1 MTRRSTSREA
11 AGATRLPTMIQHQ
24 ANDQAARTDATAS
37 IVPFAV
43 RAIVLLIFLVLPLKI
58 VRYGYLP
65 VLDDPV
71 ADAAKAVSGRPWTDI
86 LVLKP
91 YFALDPHIGWHAVL
105 RAIYLATHWST
116 RALVVF
122 SVIALFVALSWSA
135 VPWFKRPEAWLAT
148 FVLVIGV
155 VTGFVERVMIG
166 RPFLVSAAV
175 LVTVL
180 CLWQTYGSLPP
191 NRRMYA
197 ALTGLIALA
206 VLLHGSWYLWALPV
220 AAFSLA
226 GQRQW
231 ARALAASW
239 IAGAI
244 LGAVLTGHPIGY
256 LVESVRMG
264 LEAFGHHAF
273 TRTLVSEFQ
282 PTRDSL
288 PGFLL
293 IGGLL
298 VFRKLGGHA
307 TRPLRSNP
315 AFWLACLGLV
325 LGYQAMRFWSDWGLV
340 ALMVV
345 MAFELEAFMIDR
357 MPGLALERLA
367 WSAGLATALYL
378 MSTHDADS
386 RWTTSRDTLYLAQDN
401 PELAGWLPDRGGV
414 LYAADMSLFYQTLFR
429 NPDAPWKY
437 MVGFEPAMMPDEDFR
452 TYQNIMYNHGNS
464 LAYLPWLR
472 KMRPADRIALRL
484 LAQPQLAG
492 LEWKSVNGVWLGRP
506 QGLDSARRIR

>member
-1 MTRRSTSREA
+1 
-11 AGATRLPTMIQHQ
+11 MIQPR
-24 ANDQAARTDATAS
+24 ASDKPARMDAPAS

-43 RAIVLLIFLVLPLKI
+43 RTIVLLIFLMLPLKI

-65 VLDDPV
+65 VIDDPV

-91 YFALDPHIGWHAVL
+91 YFALDPHIGWHALL
-105 RAIYLATHWST
+105 RTIHLTTNSSP

-155 VTGFVERVMIG
+155 ITGFVERLMIG

-180 CLWQTYGSLPP
+180 CLWQKFGERPP
-191 NRRMYA
+191 SRRMYA

-206 VLLHGSWYLWALPV
+206 VVLHGSWYLWALPV
-220 AAFSLA
+220 AAFYVA
-226 GQRQW
+226 DQRSW
-231 ARALAASW
+231 GRAFGISW
-239 IAGAI
+239 IAGAL

-256 LVESVRMG
+256 LLESVRMG

-273 TRTLVSEFQ
+273 ARTLVSEFQ

-288 PGFLL
+288 GGFLL
-293 IGGLL
+293 LGGLL

-315 AFWLACLGLV
+315 AFWLACFGLV

-345 MAFELEAFMIDR
+345 IAFELEAFMIDR
-357 MPGLALERLA
+357 MQEFAPRRLW
-367 WSAGLATALYL
+367 WSAGLAAALYL
-378 MSTHDADS
+378 MSTNDVDS

-401 PELAGWLPDRGGV
+401 PELAGWLPERDGI
-414 LYAADMSLFYQTLFR
+414 LYAADMSLFYQTFYR

-464 LAYLPWLR
+464 LAYKPWLA

-484 LAQPQLAG
+484 SGQPQLAG
-492 LEWKSVNGVWLGRP
+492 LEWKSVNGVWLGRLP
-506 QGLDSARRIR
+506 TPREQPTP